1 MTGKPFTIGL
11 IQMRCTADV
20 EHNLAHAC
28 DMLRQGAKKGVQVA
42 CLPELFRS
50 EYFCQKQDPA
60 LFDLAEP
67 IPGKTTET
75 LSKLAKE
82 LGMSIVGSIF
92 EKRAPGVYH
101 NT

>member
-1 MTGKPFTIGL
+1 MLACRPLEKMMTNTPFTIGL

-20 EHNLAHAC
+20 EKNLAHAC
-28 DMLRQGAKKGVQVA
+28 DMLRAAAKKGVQVA

-50 EYFCQKQDPA
+50 EYFCQEEDPA

-67 IPGKTTET
+67 VPGPTSEM

-82 LGMSIVGSIF
+82 LGMVIVGSI
-92 EKRAPGVYH
+92 
-101 NT
+101 